1 MGEKQ
6 LRLLASEAHRVSVE
20 CAGCKSAVV
29 FEAIAQRGPGVLI
42 CPNCGVAIGQAHEAV
57 NAYRTFMDISTRSKL
72 PVYLVI
78 DVDD

>member
-1 MGEKQ
+1 MGNKQ

-29 FEAIAQRGPGVLI
+29 FEATAQRGPGGLV
-42 CPNCGVAIGQAHEAV
+42 CPNCGVAMIHAHEVV
-57 NAYRTFMDISTRSKL
+57 NAYRTFMDISTRSQL